1 MDSRLSAFLERAD
14 AVLARLEPLLPA
26 PRQTIDWN
34 QCLAAR
40 WQREGRNGFLLP
52 LDVSLDMRL
61 SDLIGVD
68 KQRETLARNTQ
79 QFIDGLPA
87 NHALLWGSRG
97 TGKSSMVRA
106 LLAQHAKAGLRLIEI
121 ERDHLADLPRVV
133 EQLLKLP
140 QRFILFC
147 DDLSFEAGE
156 GDYRVLKSVLD
167 GSLEQAPENVLLYA
181 TSNRRHLVPENQSDN
196 DNWKR
201 VDGELHPSEAVE
213 DKIALSDRFG
223 LWLSFYP
230 FTQEHFLDVVEQV
243 ASQVFVPL
251 CVGGGLSHID
261 DMDAVLQAGAEKVSL
276 NTAAVKNPGLISEGA
291 ARYGSQAIVV
301 GMDVLKVPVSATFP
315 SGYQIYINGGRT
327 PVELDAI
334 AWAKKCQEL
343 GAGELCINSID
354 ADGTL
359 DGYEISLN
367 STVAGEVRIPIIASG
382 GAGNP
387 GHIHEVLTKGKA
399 SAALLASIVHYGSY
413 SIKELKEY
421 ASERGVPMR
430 LTW

>member
-14 AVLARLEPLLPA
+14 AVLVRLEPLLPA
-26 PRQTIDWN
+26 ARQAIDWN
-34 QCLAAR
+34 HCLAAR
-40 WQREGRNGFLLP
+40 WQREGRTGFLLP
-52 LDVSLDMRL
+52 LQVSLDMRL

-79 QFIDGLPA
+79 QFLDGLPA

-230 FTQEHFLDVVEQV
+230 FTQEHFLDVVEHWIGEL
-243 ASQVFVPL
+243 A
-251 CVGGGLSHID
+251 GKAGLQWQRDEQLDIL
-261 DMDAVLQAGAEKVSL
+261 AVRWATGRGNRNGRCAYQF
-276 NTAAVKNPGLISEGA
+276 
-291 ARYGSQAIVV
+291 ARYWV
-301 GMDVLKVPVSATFP
+301 GLK
-315 SGYQIYINGGRT
+315 
-327 PVELDAI
+327 
-334 AWAKKCQEL
+334 
-343 GAGELCINSID
+343 
-354 ADGTL
+354 
-359 DGYEISLN
+359 
-367 STVAGEVRIPIIASG
+367 
-382 GAGNP
+382 
-387 GHIHEVLTKGKA
+387 
-399 SAALLASIVHYGSY
+399 LL
-413 SIKELKEY
+413 
-421 ASERGVPMR
+421 ERQP
-430 LTW
+430 